1 MQEIHR
7 VAAALHGYVGADIAA
22 LVAEAVIAQLDVA
35 GDHTCHIL
43 TITLHHVISQLLA
56 GS

>member
-1 MQEIHR
+1 MHISDTDLYMQEIHR

-35 GDHTCHIL
+35 GDCTCH
-43 TITLHHVISQLLA
+43 TVTLHHAI
-56 GS
+56 